1 MLGARGSAEREKQM
15 HQAPTVSEMA
25 DEVLVHQA
33 KARAARTGEP
43 LGVALVTVLQ
53 TKAGRQL
60 QELRD
65 GPHRNERADEW
76 QEDIARR
83 RAEKRA
89 DIV

>member
-1 MLGARGSAEREKQM
+1 M
-15 HQAPTVSEMA
+15 HHAQTVSEMA
-25 DEVLVHQA
+25 DEVLLHQA

-43 LGVALVTVLQ
+43 LGVALVTILQ

-65 GPHRNERADEW
+65 GPHRHERADEW
-76 QEDIARR
+76 QEAIARR